1 MFLFSKCI
9 RSIAKHLPCG
19 VPPSTQQL
27 NTSKSPRKSE
37 KSHGA
42 MVVSSFSRYWGYSL
56 RKWKTMPPPPRLCP
70 TSPDFTLLRPRVII
84 NSTMMRALGGHSILS
99 FVVFV
104 DSLAKLAQFFQFIT
118 CSWEIWE
125 THPIFQWQ
133 IEASSCNASSHRWIK
148 SPGFFSRKI
157 PWSL

>member
-19 VPPSTQQL
+19 VPPSTQL
-27 NTSKSPRKSE
+27 STSKSPRNPMVQWLYHHFPDTEAIASE
-37 KSHGA
+37 HEKPCHPLL
-42 MVVSSFSRYWGYSL
+42 GYVPL
-56 RKWKTMPPPPRLCP
+56 HR

-125 THPIFQWQ
+125 THPIFQ
-133 IEASSCNASSHRWIK
+133 
-148 SPGFFSRKI
+148 
-157 PWSL
+157 